1 MASLNGQEKPTKI
14 VDLIVEDVRFP
25 TSLQLD
31 GSDASHPDPDYSA
44 VYVTL
49 VTDSEKYKGYGI
61 SFTLGRGNEIVKYC
75 VDALRFLVIDGNIL
89 VIFNFC
95 A

>member
-1 MASLNGQEKPTKI
+1 MATKI
-14 VDLIVEDVRFP
+14 VDLLVEDVRFP

-49 VTDSEKYKGYGI
+49 VTDCDQYRGFGI

-75 VDALRFLVIDGNIL
+75 VDALRFLVIDRNIQ
-89 VIFNFC
+89 VTYSIK
-95 A
+95 